1 MTRPVIV
8 KPAAV
13 AEMLQAHDWY
23 EQREAGLG
31 DEFLRCVDACIALL
45 QRNPEAYPVV
55 HKQVRMALNRKNST
69 KCTMSVAIS
78 KIVLLVQQ
86 PIFTSGV
93 CFAAGICDRRRSRKP
108 SGQVPSTA
116 RFNKQ

>member
-1 MTRPVIV
+1 MTRPVIF

-45 QRNPEAYPVV
+45 QRNV
-55 HKQVRMALNRKNST
+55 
-69 KCTMSVAIS
+69 
-78 KIVLLVQQ
+78 
-86 PIFTSGV
+86 PIRCSAFDV
-93 CFAAGICDRRRSRKP
+93 EC
-108 SGQVPSTA
+108 
-116 RFNKQ
+116 